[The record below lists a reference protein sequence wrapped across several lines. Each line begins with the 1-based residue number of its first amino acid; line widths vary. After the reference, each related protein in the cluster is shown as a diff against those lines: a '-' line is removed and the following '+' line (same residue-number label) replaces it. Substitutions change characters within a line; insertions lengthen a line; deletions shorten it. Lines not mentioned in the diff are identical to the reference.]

1 MHLKNLHLNQ
11 FKNYHSAKLEFSEE
25 INCMVG
31 INGSGK
37 TNLLDA
43 IHYLCLT
50 KSALNTQDNQNILH
64 NEAYFSLF
72 GSFESEN
79 NTLDVRCIVESGK
92 KKQLL
97 QNGKIIEKMSDHV
110 GTLPVVMIAPDD
122 TSLIK
127 EGSEERRRFFDNM
140 LCQLDKSYMIALVRY
155 QHFLKQ
161 RNALLKQFAE
171 SGRINKSHLEPYD
184 VELIRLAKQI
194 SIARQNFIEA
204 YKPMLLNHYAEISE
218 SREHVDIQYTTTCM
232 EDSFEQQFVQNQ
244 SRDILLRRTSAGIH
258 KDDFV
263 FEIDQYPI
271 KKFGSQGQQKSFLI
285 ALKLAQFE
293 IFHTK
298 KGTKPILLLDDIFD
312 KLDDHRIEKL
322 MLLVGDHRFG
332 QLFIT
337 DARPERSIQILKG
350 LDSEIKFF
358 RVNQGI
364 VEEFADQ

>member
-11 FKNYHSAKLEFSEE
+11 FKNYKSAKLEFSEE
-25 INCMVG
+25 INCMTG

-50 KSALNTQDNQNILH
+50 KSAFNTQDNQNILH
-64 NEAYFSLF
+64 NQDFFSLF
-72 GSFESEN
+72 GSFESEGGS
-79 NTLDVRCIVESGK
+79 LDVRCIVESGK

-97 QNGKIIEKMSDHV
+97 QNGKILEKMSDHV
-110 GTLPVVMIAPDD
+110 GTLPVVLIAPDD

-127 EGSEERRRFFDNM
+127 EGSEERRRFFDSM
-140 LCQLDKSYMIALVRY
+140 LCQLDKSYMNALVRY

-171 SGRINKSHLEPYD
+171 NGRVNKLLIEPYD
-184 VELIRLAKQI
+184 VELIRLSRQI
-194 SIARQNFIEA
+194 SMARKEFIET
-204 YKPMLLNHYAEISE
+204 YRPILLDHYAEIAQ
-218 SREHVDIQYTTTCM
+218 SRENVGIQYTTTCL
-232 EDSFEQQFVQNQ
+232 EDTFEQQFVQNQ

-293 IFHTK
+293 IFYTK
-298 KGTKPILLLDDIFD
+298 KSTKPILLLDDIFD

-350 LDSEIKFF
+350 MKAHVKFF
-358 RVNQGI
+358 RVNQGVI
-364 VEEFADQ
+364 EEIPHQ